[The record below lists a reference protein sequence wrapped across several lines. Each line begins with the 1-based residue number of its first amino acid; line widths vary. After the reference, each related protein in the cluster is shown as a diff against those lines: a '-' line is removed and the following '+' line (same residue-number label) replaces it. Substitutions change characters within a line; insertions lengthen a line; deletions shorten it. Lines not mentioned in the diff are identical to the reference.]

1 MWFVR
6 YGIPLILLAAGVALI
21 VAGSDAATGAGI
33 VLIGV
38 AGLVLLANAFI
49 RLGLESENERE
60 QEERAREFFSR
71 HGRWP
76 RPGEDPRD

>member
-1 MWFVR
+1 MRFVR
-6 YGIPLILLAAGVALI
+6 YGIPLMLLTAGVVLI
-21 VAGSDAATGAGI
+21 VVGGDAGTGAGI
-33 VLIGV
+33 VLVGV

-60 QEERAREFFSR
+60 QEEQAREFFSR

-76 RPGEDPRD
+76 RPGEDPRE